1 MVGDMEVAA
10 AALEL
15 YGLPPEQ
22 FTAAR
27 NQVAEQT
34 KDAGDAGSS
43 AMLKAL
49 RKPTLAAWLANLL
62 VRVDPDGIA
71 ELTDLGD
78 ELRQAYVS
86 RDGRRLREL
95 TLPRHG
101 LVHKLVTTARTQ
113 AHTRGHTVSAPTEQR
128 LTETLDAAVI
138 DPGAAQLLRTG
149 QLTSALRHVGF
160 GVVDETGDPAQL
172 APVKPRVVRTS
183 TPKPPRKATTRR
195 TPQTTPA
202 TSAAR
207 NRRTELRTRAEQA
220 EREYAEAE
228 TERAQAQAELYA
240 HEHHLAELETT
251 IERLTEELE
260 QTRQQLRDANRRT
273 RALQVELNRTT
284 RNATVAQ
291 QRRDANQQRL
301 ADLDR

>member
-1 MVGDMEVAA
+1 VVDVDVAA

-15 YGLPPEQ
+15 YGLPPED

-27 NQVAEQT
+27 NQVVKQA
-34 KDAGDAGSS
+34 KDAGETSSS
-43 AMLKAL
+43 ATLKAL

-62 VRVDPDGIA
+62 VRIDPDGIA
-71 ELTDLGD
+71 ELTDLGE
-78 ELRQAYVS
+78 ELRQAHVS

-95 TLPRHG
+95 TLRRHG
-101 LVHKLVTTARTQ
+101 LVHKLVTTARAQ
-113 AHTRGHTVSAPTEQR
+113 AHVQGHAVSAPTEQR

-172 APVKPRVVRTS
+172 APMKPRVVRTS
-183 TPKPPRKATTRR
+183 PPKPPRKATTRR
-195 TPQTTPA
+195 TPQSTPA
-202 TSAAR
+202 AAPS
-207 NRRTELRTRAEQA
+207 RRTELRTRAQQA
-220 EREYAEAE
+220 EREYAAAE
-228 TERAQAQAELYA
+228 TERAHAQAELDA
-240 HEHHLAELETT
+240 HEHHLADLQTT

-260 QTRQQLRDANRRT
+260 HARQQLRDANRRT

-284 RNATVAQ
+284 RNATAAQ
-291 QRRDANQQRL
+291 QRRDATQQRL
-301 ADLDR
+301 ANFGD